1 MTTPPSPP
9 ISPQHGPAKAGDP
22 VADRGRVVGLLF
34 GFFPAQVSH
43 AIAQLDVA
51 ERLPPTGYSVLRA
64 VPA

>member
-1 MTTPPSPP
+1 M
-9 ISPQHGPAKAGDP
+9 
-22 VADRGRVVGLLF
+22 ADRGRVVGLLF